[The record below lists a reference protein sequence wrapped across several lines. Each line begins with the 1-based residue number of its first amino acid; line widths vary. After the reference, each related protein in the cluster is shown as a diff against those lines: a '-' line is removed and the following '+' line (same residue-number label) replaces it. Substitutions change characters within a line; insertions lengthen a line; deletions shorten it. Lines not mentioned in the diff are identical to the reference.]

1 MRLTMLVCN
10 GCRHFPEDKFGEATR
25 QQPLMG
31 RRNDLAVAELGETL
45 ESLPVL
51 ERLLRCE
58 STSAHK
64 EIAHTLWDSHSD
76 SQAITYLKFLAA
88 DKLLEWEDTA
98 VAKEDSRAQG

>member
-1 MRLTMLVCN
+1 MLVCN
-10 GCRHFPEDKFGEATR
+10 GSRHFPEDSFGEATR

-58 STSAHK
+58 NTGAHK

-76 SQAITYLKFLAA
+76 SQAITYLKLLAA
-88 DKLLEWEDTA
+88 DKLLEWEVTT
-98 VAKEDSRAQG
+98 VAKEDGRAQG